1 MLSLFTVLLGVLL
14 YFMEVLQMLM
24 VMECDFGVE
33 NELLVLGETE
43 CWRVYEG

>member
-1 MLSLFTVLLGVLL
+1 MLSLFTVLFRVLL

-33 NELLVLGETE
+33 NELLVLGKAEG
-43 CWRVYEG
+43 WRIYKG